1 MNRKVKEVYVPPRVT
16 VHRVILEQSLAQ
28 AASPVSVV
36 LMNDSIQQD
45 GEWEADVEANPSEG
59 GIWMGF

>member
-1 MNRKVKEVYVPPRVT
+1 MNRKVKNVYLPPRIDV
-16 VHRVILEQSLAQ
+16 RQILLEQGIAQ
-28 AASPVSVV
+28 ATSVSVV

-45 GEWEADVEANPSEG
+45 GDWEADVEANPSEG

>member
-1 MNRKVKEVYVPPRVT
+1 MNRKEKNVYVSPRIDVQQ
-16 VHRVILEQSLAQ
+16 ILLEQGIAQ
-28 AASPVSVV
+28 TSAVSVV

-45 GEWEADVEANPSEG
+45 GDWEADVEENPSEG